1 MEQDIHDKL
10 DRARAIATKNVKR
23 ATDGIRE
30 GAERVREGAERVGER
45 ARAAGSG
52 AGETLGKAREQAG
65 RAAGH
70 ANRIITEH
78 PLAAAA
84 AAVAVG
90 AMAAYMFPK
99 SSRKLRAAAPKLL
112 SAAAVAGQK
121 VTRTLAEQAKS
132 KAQLPVEEAG
142 HHLLE
147 KFGDAARKAP
157 GNAVDAARSG
167 LETARAFAM
176 EAARKAELEE
186 RAGKLLDAASEAASK
201 MASRVRDHARRDTK
215 GD

>member
-10 DRARAIATKNVKR
+10 DRARAIATENVKR
-23 ATDGIRE
+23 ATAGLRE

-99 SSRKLRAAAPKLL
+99 SNRKLHAAAPKLL
-112 SAAAVAGQK
+112 SAVAAAGQK
-121 VTRTLAEQAKS
+121 VTQTLAEQAKS
-132 KAQLPVEEAG
+132 KAQLPVEETG
-142 HHLLE
+142 HLLE

-157 GNAVDAARSG
+157 GNAVDAARTG
-167 LETARAFAM
+167 LETARAFAV

-201 MASRVRDHARRDTK
+201 MASRVRDHARRDTN
-215 GD
+215 GG

>member
-1 MEQDIHDKL
+1 MEKDLNDKL
-10 DRARAIATKNVKR
+10 DRARTFATDNVKR
-23 ATDGIRE
+23 AAAGLRD
-30 GAERVREGAERVGER
+30 GAERVGER
-45 ARAAGSG
+45 ARAAGSE

-65 RAAGH
+65 KAAGQ

-90 AMAAYMFPK
+90 AVVAYMFPK
-99 SSRKLRAAAPKLL
+99 SSRKLRTAAPKLL
-112 SAAAVAGQK
+112 GAAAAAGQK
-121 VTRTLAEQAKS
+121 VTQTLAEQAKS
-132 KAQLPVEEAG
+132 KAHLPVEETG
-142 HHLLE
+142 HLLE

-157 GNAVDAARSG
+157 GSAVEAARTGLETARSG
-167 LETARAFAM
+167 IETARAFAV

-201 MASRVRDHARRDTK
+201 MASKVRDHARRNLDE
-215 GD
+215 G